1 MGSGRRRPVQMS
13 DSILIMI
20 PLTLSGG
27 LQDAYSYFM
36 RDRVFANA
44 QTGNIVLLGHE
55 LFSGNLGGC
64 LRYLIPVLAFAAGV
78 LAADFIRSYCS
89 GSRLHW
95 RQIVVA
101 GEILL
106 LAAVGLMPESLNSLA
121 NALTSF
127 SCAMQVQ
134 SFRSVNGST
143 YSSTMCI
150 GNLRSGMTHL
160 SAAIRKR
167 DRQQL
172 MEAGKY
178 GLIILL
184 FAAGAGAGSV
194 LTAHMGLKTIWL
206 SCILLL
212 IGFLLMLSKDRRAA

>member
-1 MGSGRRRPVQMS
+1 MSSGKRSPVQMS
-13 DSILIMI
+13 DSIFIMI

-55 LFSGNLGGC
+55 LFSGNLSGC

-95 RQIVVA
+95 RQFVVA

-106 LAAVGLMPESLNSLA
+106 LAAVGLLPESLNSLA

-134 SFRSVNGST
+134 SFRSVNGSA

-194 LTAHMGLKTIWL
+194 LTAYMGLKTIWL
-206 SCILLL
+206 SCLLLL
-212 IGFLLMLSKDRRAA
+212 IGFLLMLAKDRRAA